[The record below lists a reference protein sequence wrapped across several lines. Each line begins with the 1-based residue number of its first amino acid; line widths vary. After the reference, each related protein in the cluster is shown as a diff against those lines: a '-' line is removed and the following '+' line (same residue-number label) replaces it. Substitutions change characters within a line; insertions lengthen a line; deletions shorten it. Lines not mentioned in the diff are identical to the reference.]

1 MVVVSGLHPV
11 IAPGA
16 DVVADAPDS
25 AAERAAANAAAA
37 EFMGR
42 RFGARCDAAG
52 AKSVFEVVRFL
63 TDAASVGDA
72 VAARADELGA
82 ALIAVASHGKGRLT
96 RWLQG
101 SVTAEVAA
109 RARVPVL
116 LVQ

>member
-11 IAPGA
+11 LAPGA
-16 DVVADAPDS
+16 DVIADAPDTD
-25 AAERAAANAAAA
+25 AERAAANAAAA

-42 RFGARCDAAG
+42 RFGTRCDAAG

-72 VAARADELGA
+72 VAVRADELGA
-82 ALIAVASHGKGRLT
+82 ALVAVASHGKGRLA

-101 SVTAEVAA
+101 SVSQEVAA
-109 RARVPVL
+109 RAKVPVL
-116 LVQ
+116 LVH